1 MKLVRKR
8 RISSDTPHVSNLKRN
23 NTDEL
28 ICKTETVDPRWLSQP
43 QRLKIC
49 FENLVRRRS
58 LKMGAVSPQV
68 VGAPINAFNS
78 DQRPAGKQLEKI
90 LLCLSGAG
98 ISIEINWLLPFAFML
113 PSLAVS
119 VALTEKKINKH
130 EMG

>member
-1 MKLVRKR
+1 M
-8 RISSDTPHVSNLKRN
+8 
-23 NTDEL
+23 
-28 ICKTETVDPRWLSQP
+28 
-43 QRLKIC
+43 
-49 FENLVRRRS
+49 
-58 LKMGAVSPQV
+58 MGAVSPQV

-78 DQRPAGKQLEKI
+78 DQRPARKQLEKI

-98 ISIEINWLLPFAFML
+98 ISIEINWLLSFAFML